1 MIELL
6 DKIKKMQDVLDNQSE
21 ESNIQAKNK
30 IFKTD
35 NKSIF
40 I

>member
-21 ESNIQAKNK
+21 VSNIQAKNK
-30 IFKTD
+30 IFKT
-35 NKSIF
+35 K
-40 I
+40 